1 MNERITINV
10 SRDTHRKL
18 NEEGRRNET
27 FDQIVSR
34 AVNALHNEKMYHEF
48 YVPVR
53 VQDSMDLQYMEIRMC
68 KNTHQKI
75 HIEDLL
81 DTMFAVA
88 EENGITLEIKGS
100 YEGEPDL
107 HEP

>member
-1 MNERITINV
+1 MSKINIQV

-18 NEEGRRNET
+18 NEIGRRNET

-34 AVNALHNEKMYHEF
+34 AVNALQNEKLYHEF

-53 VQDSMDLQYMEIRMC
+53 VQDSMNLQYMRIQMC
-68 KNTHQKI
+68 KNAHQKI
-75 HIEDLL
+75 HIGDIL
-81 DTMFAVA
+81 DSMFAVA
-88 EENGITLEIKGS
+88 EENGIKLEIKGS

-107 HEP
+107 QEP

>member
-1 MNERITINV
+1 MSKINIQV

-18 NEEGRRNET
+18 DEEGRRNET

-34 AVNALHNEKMYHEF
+34 AVNALQNEKLYHSF

-53 VQDSMDLQYMEIRMC
+53 VQDSMNLQYMEIRMC

-100 YEGEPDL
+100 YEGQPDL
-107 HEP
+107 QEP